1 VKYVHSLKWLINALV
16 GLSLAW
22 STLAGAVAN
31 EIRIA
36 VSDIGAG
43 DKPAGGGLVDVI
55 YSQKLLEQE
64 FGRSGITVRWLFIK
78 GAGPVINEGFANQ
91 QIDMAY
97 LGDLASIVGRSRGLD
112 SKVIGVAA
120 RGINHYLAVAKG
132 ENIHTLAD
140 LKGKRVGL
148 FRGTAAELS
157 FVSALESQGLKP
169 TDVKIINLDFAAA
182 SAALAAKQI
191 DATWGGNNTL
201 ALRDK
206 GVADIPL
213 SSRDLNGAGQ
223 LSGLILVEGKF
234 ARENSDILQRIIKV
248 QHKAAAW
255 ASNPQN
261 KEAFIQL
268 LANQSGYPQDIL
280 RAEWDGLP
288 PLAWRLSP
296 DLDPQFV
303 TQLTHAID
311 IARQTKLIRQPVDV
325 QQWLDNS
332 FLKTN

>member
-1 VKYVHSLKWLINALV
+1 MKSVLSLKRLMNALV
-16 GLSLAW
+16 SLSLVW
-22 STLAGAVAN
+22 STLAGATAS

-64 FGRSGITVRWLFIK
+64 FGRSGISVRWLFIK
-78 GAGPVINEGFANQ
+78 GAGPVINEGFANH

-132 ENIHTLAD
+132 TNIHRLED
-140 LKGKRVGL
+140 LKGKRIGL

-157 FVSALESQGLKP
+157 FVSALESQGLKASE
-169 TDVKIINLDFAAA
+169 VKIINLDFAAA

-213 SSRDLNGAGQ
+213 STRDLKGAGQ
-223 LSGLILVEGKF
+223 LSGLLLVEGQF
-234 ARENSDILQRIIKV
+234 ARANSNILQRIVEV
-248 QHKAAAW
+248 QRKAAAW
-255 ASNPQN
+255 ASEDKN
-261 KEAFIQL
+261 KDAVIQL
-268 LANQSGYPQDIL
+268 LANQSGYPQNLL
-280 RAEWDGLP
+280 REEWDGLP
-288 PLAWRLSP
+288 PLSQRLSP
-296 DLDPQFV
+296 DLDAQFV
-303 TQLTHAID
+303 SQLTHSID

-325 QQWLDNS
+325 NQWLDSS

>member
-1 VKYVHSLKWLINALV
+1 MKYVHSLKWLINALV

-280 RAEWDGLP
+280 RAEWEGLP

-303 TQLTHAID
+303 TQLAHAID